1 MFFAMLRWPKHMG
14 CFPGN
19 NRDGH
24 EPKLGLKSALVMFE
38 FPWDDHTPLVYH
50 VTISESSHSNS

>member
-1 MFFAMLRWPKHMG
+1 MG

-24 EPKLGLKSALVMFE
+24 EPKLGLKSTLVMFE